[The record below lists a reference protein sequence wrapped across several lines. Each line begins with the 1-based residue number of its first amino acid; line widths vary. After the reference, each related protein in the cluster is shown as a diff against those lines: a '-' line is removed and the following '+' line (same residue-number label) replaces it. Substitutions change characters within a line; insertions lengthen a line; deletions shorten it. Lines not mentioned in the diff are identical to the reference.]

1 MMQDESFT
9 VSPDGL
15 SRLLALRE
23 ETIVAVTDRLYTN
36 HGSLYETFG
45 ARGRAACKEDIGYH
59 LEFIGAAL
67 EFGSTDVL
75 VNYLRWLAS
84 VLRSR
89 HIPDEHLALS
99 LDYLVEAIGVRLSE
113 ADAAALELVVAKA
126 KGTLLDDAAGAT
138 PYIAAM
144 PSAWEECDAFQ
155 EALVSGDRLK
165 ALEIFRQVI
174 TAGRGFVDTEV
185 HLVQPTF
192 YRIGE
197 AWQENKVSVAQEHI
211 ATTIAHSI
219 LAREFA
225 HAQPEPRVNRKAVL
239 ACVEGNHH
247 ALGLQMVADAFE
259 LQGWEVRNIGANTP
273 TSALVRFVRE
283 DDPHL
288 VGLSAAM
295 PHHLPAARGA
305 IARLHS
311 ELGEACPPLML
322 GGYAINQFEP
332 LSTMLGA
339 DFTGA
344 DARAAAETGSG
355 IMG

>member
-1 MMQDESFT
+1 MK
-9 VSPDGL
+9 
-15 SRLLALRE
+15 RR
-23 ETIVAVTDRLYTN
+23 
-36 HGSLYETFG
+36 
-45 ARGRAACKEDIGYH
+45 
-59 LEFIGAAL
+59 
-67 EFGSTDVL
+67 
-75 VNYLRWLAS
+75 
-84 VLRSR
+84 
-89 HIPDEHLALS
+89 
-99 LDYLVEAIGVRLSE
+99 
-113 ADAAALELVVAKA
+113 
-126 KGTLLDDAAGAT
+126 GAT

-165 ALEIFRQVI
+165 ALEIFRQV
-174 TAGRGFVDTEV
+174 TAGRGFVDTEL

-197 AWQENKVSVAQEHI
+197 GWQENKVSVAQEHI

-219 LAREFA
+219 LAREFE
-225 HAQPEPRVNRKAVL
+225 HAQPQPRVNRKAVL

-273 TSALVRFVRE
+273 TSALVRFIRE
-283 DDPHL
+283 NDPHL

-295 PHHLPAARGA
+295 PHHLSAAKGA
-305 IARLHS
+305 IARLHA

-322 GGYAINQFEP
+322 GGFAINQFEP

-339 DFTGA
+339 DFTGT
-344 DARAAAETGSG
+344 DARAAAEAGSAV
-355 IMG
+355 MY